1 MEKIKCIF
9 PGLLVCIMVAIVGI
23 VLGQFF
29 PNIGSGLFAV
39 LIGILI
45 GNLNFG
51 SSPVLKP
58 RREIF

>member
-9 PGLLVCIMVAIVGI
+9 PGLLVCIVVASVGI

-29 PNIGSGLFAV
+29 PNVGSGLFAI

-45 GNLNFG
+45 GNLNIG
-51 SSPVLKP
+51 SSSMLKP
-58 RREIF
+58 RREIL